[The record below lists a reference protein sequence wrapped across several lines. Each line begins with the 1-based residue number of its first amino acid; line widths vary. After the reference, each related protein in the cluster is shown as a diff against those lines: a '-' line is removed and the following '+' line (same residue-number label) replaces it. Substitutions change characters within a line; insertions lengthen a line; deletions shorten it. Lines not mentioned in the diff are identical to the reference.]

1 MPDAFSSSPLPASAF
16 GIEVDIDLRRPLD
29 PVEQS
34 EFRELFY
41 RHHLLLFRGQ
51 QLEPEDHARI
61 CGYLGPILRDPEES
75 MGYISNVRPDGGLG
89 STALAFH
96 SDLAFCPTPFDA
108 ISLYAT
114 DLVNDATSTIFAS
127 GTRAY
132 SLLPNELKARLDSLD
147 ALHVFVGQMA
157 GRNRA
162 AALGIELGPDVPHA
176 THPLIMRHPVSGM
189 PIVYANY
196 MLTDSLVGLDPDES
210 ERIIQELF
218 AVLYQPSNTYEHRW
232 RLNDLVIWD
241 NLALQHARGD
251 VSKVGNRTLHRVVN
265 AKESLYDTYPQF
277 RDPKYRT

>member
-1 MPDAFSSSPLPASAF
+1 MSGKLSTSTLPSSAF
-16 GIEVDIDLRRPLD
+16 GLEVDIDLRRPLD
-29 PVEQS
+29 LAEQQ
-34 EFRELFY
+34 EFRDLFY
-41 RHHLLLFRGQ
+41 RNHLLLFRGQ
-51 QLEPEDHARI
+51 QLQPEDHARI

-114 DLVNDATSTIFAS
+114 DVVNDATSTVFAN
-127 GTRAY
+127 GARAY
-132 SLLPNELKARLDSLD
+132 GMLADELKARLDSLD
-147 ALHVFVGQMA
+147 AMHVFMGQMA

-162 AALGIELGPDVPHA
+162 TGLGELGPEVPHA
-176 THPLIMRHPVSGM
+176 THPLIMRHPVSGI

-196 MLTDSLVGLDPDES
+196 MLTDSIVGLDPDDS
-210 ERIIQELF
+210 EQIIQNLF
-218 AVLYQPSNTYEHRW
+218 SVLYEPANTYEHRW
-232 RLNDLVIWD
+232 RLNDLLIWD

-265 AKESLYDTYPQF
+265 ATASLYDTYPQF